1 MIFLIWSL
9 ILHQIKYCFVRGES
23 AMKNIHVSAAII
35 MKDNKIFVT
44 QRGYGEFKDWWEF
57 PGGKIEEGE
66 TPEECLKR
74 EIKEELKADI
84 NIDKYLCTVEYD
96 YPNFHLKMECFIC
109 SLIDGHLELVEAEDA
124 KFITKDQLDNI
135 DFLPADLL
143 VVKEL
148 KKSI

>member
-1 MIFLIWSL
+1 
-9 ILHQIKYCFVRGES
+9 
-23 AMKNIHVSAAII
+23 MKNIHVSAAII

-66 TPEECLKR
+66 TPEQCLKR
-74 EIKEELKADI
+74 EIREELKADI

-124 KFITKDQLDNI
+124 KFITKDQLDSI

-148 KKSI
+148 KKAI

>member
-1 MIFLIWSL
+1 
-9 ILHQIKYCFVRGES
+9 
-23 AMKNIHVSAAII
+23 MKNIHVSAAII

-74 EIKEELKADI
+74 EIKEELEADI
-84 NIDKYLCTVEYD
+84 NINKYLCTVEYD

>member
-1 MIFLIWSL
+1 
-9 ILHQIKYCFVRGES
+9 
-23 AMKNIHVSAAII
+23 MKNIHVSAAII

-124 KFITKDQLDNI
+124 KFITDDQLDNI

-143 VVKEL
+143 VAKEL

>member
-1 MIFLIWSL
+1 
-9 ILHQIKYCFVRGES
+9 
-23 AMKNIHVSAAII
+23 MKNIHVSAAII

-143 VVKEL
+143 AVKEL

>member
-1 MIFLIWSL
+1 
-9 ILHQIKYCFVRGES
+9 
-23 AMKNIHVSAAII
+23 MKNIHVSAAII

-124 KFITKDQLDNI
+124 KFITNDQLDNI
-135 DFLPADLL
+135 DFLPDDLL

-148 KKSI
+148 KKFI

>member
-1 MIFLIWSL
+1 
-9 ILHQIKYCFVRGES
+9 
-23 AMKNIHVSAAII
+23 MKNIHVSAAII

-74 EIKEELKADI
+74 EIKEELEADI

-148 KKSI
+148 KKAI

>member
-1 MIFLIWSL
+1 
-9 ILHQIKYCFVRGES
+9 
-23 AMKNIHVSAAII
+23 MKNIHVSAAII

-74 EIKEELKADI
+74 EIKEELEADI

>member
-1 MIFLIWSL
+1 
-9 ILHQIKYCFVRGES
+9 
-23 AMKNIHVSAAII
+23 MKNIHVSAAVI

-96 YPNFHLKMECFIC
+96 YPNFHLNMECFIC

-124 KFITKDQLDNI
+124 KFITNDQLDNI

>member
-1 MIFLIWSL
+1 
-9 ILHQIKYCFVRGES
+9 
-23 AMKNIHVSAAII
+23 MKNIHVSAAII

-44 QRGYGEFKDWWEF
+44 QRGYGKFKDWWEF

-74 EIKEELKADI
+74 EIKEELEADI

>member
-1 MIFLIWSL
+1 
-9 ILHQIKYCFVRGES
+9 
-23 AMKNIHVSAAII
+23 MKNIHVSAAII

-109 SLIDGHLELVEAEDA
+109 SLIYGHLELVEAEDA

>member
-1 MIFLIWSL
+1 
-9 ILHQIKYCFVRGES
+9 
-23 AMKNIHVSAAII
+23 MKNIHVSAAII

-57 PGGKIEEGE
+57 PGGKVEEGE

-74 EIKEELKADI
+74 EIKEELEADI

-124 KFITKDQLDNI
+124 KFITNDQLDSI

>member
-1 MIFLIWSL
+1 
-9 ILHQIKYCFVRGES
+9 
-23 AMKNIHVSAAII
+23 MKNIHVSAAII

-74 EIKEELKADI
+74 EIKEDLKADI

-124 KFITKDQLDNI
+124 KFITNDQLDNI

>member
-1 MIFLIWSL
+1 
-9 ILHQIKYCFVRGES
+9 
-23 AMKNIHVSAAII
+23 MKNIHVSAAII
-35 MKDNKIFVT
+35 IKDNKIFVT

-84 NIDKYLCTVEYD
+84 NIDKYLCIVEYD

>member
-1 MIFLIWSL
+1 
-9 ILHQIKYCFVRGES
+9 
-23 AMKNIHVSAAII
+23 MKNIHVSAAII

-57 PGGKIEEGE
+57 PGGKIEKGE

>member
-1 MIFLIWSL
+1 
-9 ILHQIKYCFVRGES
+9 
-23 AMKNIHVSAAII
+23 MKNIHVSAAII
-35 MKDNKIFVT
+35 IKDNKIFVT
-44 QRGYGEFKDWWEF
+44 QRGYGKFKDWWEF

-74 EIKEELKADI
+74 EIKEELEADI

>member
-1 MIFLIWSL
+1 
-9 ILHQIKYCFVRGES
+9 
-23 AMKNIHVSAAII
+23 MKNIHVSAAII
-35 MKDNKIFVT
+35 IKDNKIFVT

-74 EIKEELKADI
+74 EIKEELEADI

>member
-1 MIFLIWSL
+1 
-9 ILHQIKYCFVRGES
+9 
-23 AMKNIHVSAAII
+23 MKNIHVSAAII

-74 EIKEELKADI
+74 EIKEELEADI

-124 KFITKDQLDNI
+124 KFITKDQLDSI

>member
-1 MIFLIWSL
+1 
-9 ILHQIKYCFVRGES
+9 
-23 AMKNIHVSAAII
+23 MKNIHVSAAII

-74 EIKEELKADI
+74 EIKEELEADI

-109 SLIDGHLELVEAEDA
+109 SLINGHLELVEAEDA